1 MPTNPRADPKKSLT
15 AERFVATTGRDW
27 RWTEASTPNRYRP
40 FTNIDMKKIALF
52 ILAAMAVMALLSK
65 LPSSA
70 QARVVTVPTPTVAPV
85 VSSR

>member
-1 MPTNPRADPKKSLT
+1 
-15 AERFVATTGRDW
+15 
-27 RWTEASTPNRYRP
+27 
-40 FTNIDMKKIALF
+40 MKKIALF